1 MTQLKNAY
9 SNIIM
14 DLDEEESRLDIPRR
28 LIENMLSVEIGAAK
42 PSTLDRHIRIMVDLG
57 YLKLAASGF
66 GPASMRYD
74 LVAKKVKSVRANMEK

>member
-9 SNIIM
+9 NGIIL
-14 DLDEEESRLDIPRR
+14 DLDAEESRLDIPRR

-66 GPASMRYD
+66 GPESMRYD